1 MKTNG
6 KRYLEL
12 FLTFTKVGLFTF
24 GGGYAM
30 IPLIQKEAGEK
41 KKWISDDD
49 LLEIVAIA
57 ESTPGPIAVNAATF
71 IGSRVGGFF
80 GAFCATFGLVLPS
93 FLIILL
99 LSYLLKAFQELRPVA
114 YAFRGVR
121 AGVLALILR
130 ALWSMWK
137 QAPKKLFSYC
147 VMAAAFVCVALFK
160 VHVVLV
166 IVGCALAGLAF
177 SLATE
182 RGRAQ

>member
-1 MKTNG
+1 MKTHG

-12 FLTFTKVGLFTF
+12 FLTFAKIGLFTF

-41 KKWISDDD
+41 KKWISDED
-49 LLEIVAIA
+49 LLEIIAIA

-93 FLIILL
+93 FLIILA

-121 AGVLALILR
+121 AGVLALILK
-130 ALWSMWK
+130 ALWTMWK
-137 QAPKKLFSYC
+137 KAPKKVFSYL
-147 VMAAAFVCVALFK
+147 VMAAAFVCVAFLK
-160 VHVVLV
+160 IHVVFV
-166 IVGCALAGLAF
+166 IAGCALAGLVF
-177 SLATE
+177 SIITE
-182 RGRAQ
+182 RRAAT